1 MKIQCN
7 YIAGVRPYKCNL
19 CEKSFTQRC
28 SLESHCLKV
37 HGVAHQYDYKQRR
50 SKVSEKIEIIF
61 HALYI
66 KTSCMLF
73 NFGYLIFFVFKM
85 KF

>member
-1 MKIQCN
+1 M
-7 YIAGVRPYKCNL
+7 RPYKCNL

-50 SKVSEKIEIIF
+50 SKVSTPLTF
-61 HALYI
+61 HSLVSSKHGRRNFKDTNPFMSFSLVI
-66 KTSCMLF
+66 LF
-73 NFGYLIFFVFKM
+73 GVVK
-85 KF
+85 